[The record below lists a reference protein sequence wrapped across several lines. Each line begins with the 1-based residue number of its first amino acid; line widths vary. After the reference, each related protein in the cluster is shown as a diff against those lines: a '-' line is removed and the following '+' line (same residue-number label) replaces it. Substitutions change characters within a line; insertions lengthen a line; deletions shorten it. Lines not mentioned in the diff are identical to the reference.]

1 MKFKIKLTII
11 SILLY
16 LIGFSQDQYETKLDS
31 ITTEAQASEFI
42 ERHKSAHGKLI
53 VFNKEKHNT
62 RLANDLFE
70 LGKGGKKVYQSELNK
85 TYYKLIDTENVL
97 HYRVSYIFLDG
108 NKKPLQ
114 DISIVRNDIISKY
127 KKGISFKDLAK
138 RYSMDINN
146 KRGGDSGWFSSGEM
160 MPEFENE
167 IISDQHTIGDIFTI
181 DVTSR
186 NSYYVVLKTYDKK
199 MIEEIK
205 VLKIVEPI
213 SR

>member
-42 ERHKSAHGKLI
+42 ERHKSAQGKLI